1 MEHGA
6 QALSPRTIHSAAL
19 TGAEFSIC
27 CGGTRSPGGPAA
39 AAAASL
45 SRRRRARVARVLRA
59 DSSPFKRSRLLSHGS
74 WHNGSHFCQ
83 QRL

>member
-6 QALSPRTIHSAAL
+6 RALSSRAVRSAAL

-27 CGGTRSPGGPAA
+27 CGGTRSPGTPAA
-39 AAAASL
+39 AASASL
-45 SRRRRARVARVLRA
+45 SRRCRARVARVHGA